1 MICWRVEGVAV
12 LIAYSLVC
20 ERGHQFEGWFQSSVA
35 YDDQSAAGSIACPIC
50 GDRRIAKGI
59 MAPAVRTSVTKRKGR
74 PDPNPAPPPMP
85 ANADPSKV
93 QQFMAGFRKY
103 VQENADY
110 VGPRFPEE
118 ARKIHYREVEE
129 RQIYGEATPDEAR
142 DLLEEGIDI
151 AALPPDP
158 NDLN

>member
-1 MICWRVEGVAV
+1 

-20 ERGHQFEGWFQSSVA
+20 GRGHTFEGWFQSS
-35 YDDQSAAGSIACPIC
+35 AAFDAQAAEGALACPMC
-50 GDRRIAKGI
+50 GDAQIAKGI
-59 MAPAVRTSVTKRKGR
+59 MAPAVKTSVTRKKGR
-74 PDPNPAPPPMP
+74 PDPNPGPPPMATKPDP
-85 ANADPSKV
+85 AKM

-118 ARKIHYREVEE
+118 ARKIHYGETEE
-129 RQIYGEATPDEAR
+129 RQIYGEATPDEVR
-142 DLLEEGIDI
+142 EMVEEGIDI

>member
-1 MICWRVEGVAV
+1 
-12 LIAYSLVC
+12 LIAYNLVC
-20 ERGHQFEGWFQSSVA
+20 SGGHTFDGWFQSSAAFDAQVA
-35 YDDQSAAGSIACPIC
+35 QGALACPIC
-50 GDRRIAKGI
+50 GDARVQKGI
-59 MAPAVRTSVTKRKGR
+59 MAPAVKTSVTKRKGR
-74 PDPNPAPPPMP
+74 PDPISAPPPMATTP
-85 ANADPSKV
+85 DPTRMK
-93 QQFMAGFRKY
+93 QFMAGFRKY

-118 ARKIHYREVEE
+118 ARKIHYGEAEE

-142 DLLEEGIDI
+142 DLVEEGADI

>member
-1 MICWRVEGVAV
+1 

-20 ERGHQFEGWFQSSVA
+20 GDGHAFDGWFQSI
-35 YDDQSAAGSIACPIC
+35 AAFDAQRADGSLSCPVC
-50 GDRRIAKGI
+50 GDDRIEKGV
-59 MAPAVRTSVTKRKGR
+59 MAPSVKTSATRKKGR
-74 PDPNPAPPPMP
+74 PDPIPGLPPVAAKP
-85 ANADPSKV
+85 DPTKMH
-93 QQFMAGFRKY
+93 QFMAGFRKY

-118 ARKIHYREVEE
+118 ARKIHYGETEE

-142 DLLEEGIDI
+142 EMVEEGIDI
-151 AALPPDP
+151 APLPPDP